1 LQKTEKKDSRSAL
14 CFAMNNRNKD
24 MMHAL
29 LEKDNVCYLK
39 EHDIASKEDDTE
51 ICYIT
56 LVRYKVL
63 LAI

>member
-1 LQKTEKKDSRSAL
+1 
-14 CFAMNNRNKD
+14 MNNRNKD

-39 EHDIASKEDDTE
+39 EHDIASKEDDTK

>member
-1 LQKTEKKDSRSAL
+1 QKTEKKDSRSAL

-39 EHDIASKEDDTE
+39 EHDIASKEDDSK
-51 ICYIT
+51 ICYISII
-56 LVRYKVL
+56 RHRGL
-63 LAI
+63 LAIN